1 MLLFVQERRRTEYT
15 MVRTSRQEEFGDD
28 KDKTDE
34 APTGEGDAEPQQ
46 E

>member
-1 MLLFVQERRRTEYT
+1 MQERRRTEYT

-28 KDKTDE
+28 KTEE
-34 APTGEGDAEPQQ
+34 AKEPTGEGDAEPQQ